1 MEENSPS
8 PSYIHDYVPHLL
20 IGFLS
25 SFSLIQYEKLAES
38 SFKKKNYDIKK
49 YLYHISTNYERF

>member
-25 SFSLIQYEKLAES
+25 SFSLIQYEKISIE
-38 SFKKKNYDIKK
+38 FVKKNYDIKK
-49 YLYHISTNYERF
+49 YFYHISTNYERF